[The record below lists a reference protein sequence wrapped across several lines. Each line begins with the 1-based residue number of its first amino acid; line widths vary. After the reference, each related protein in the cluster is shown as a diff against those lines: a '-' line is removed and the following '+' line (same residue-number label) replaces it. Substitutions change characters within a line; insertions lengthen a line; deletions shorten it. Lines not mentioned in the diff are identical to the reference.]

1 MNSFFGED
9 VLLSGTSSKEIYSS
23 IKDLPI
29 IDYHCHLDQAAIQAD
44 KKFTD
49 IGELW
54 LAGDHYKWRAM
65 RMCGVDEYFITGEAS
80 FHEKFLH
87 YAEILPQLCGNPL
100 YYWTHFELK
109 QVFGIN
115 KVLNKESAEEIYA
128 EANEKLKTLSVQKLL
143 KLFRVQF
150 VATTNDP
157 TEDLKDHGKVNETD
171 VTPTFRPDKLYSFDS
186 KYIEEL
192 GKVVGYSLNDL
203 DSFQKA
209 LGERLDF
216 FKSKGC
222 RITDHGFRSFPKSYA
237 TYEEAKALYLKRDSL
252 TASEKDSLF
261 GYLLV
266 FLMKEYKKRGL
277 LMQIHF
283 SVVRNINTPMF
294 HKVGVDAGF
303 DVIAEG
309 VNVGDLIRF
318 LDQLSDEERPT
329 IILYSLNPE
338 MLREVACITGAFRNV
353 IVGAAWWFND
363 TLLGIRRNLEIV
375 SEYAA
380 IGTNLGMLT
389 DSRSFSSYSR
399 FDFFRRILSS
409 FLGEKVDAGE
419 YLLEDAKKLAYNI
432 SYGNIKKLLGE

>member
-1 MNSFFGED
+1 
-9 VLLSGTSSKEIYSS
+9 
-23 IKDLPI
+23 
-29 IDYHCHLDQAAIQAD
+29 
-44 KKFTD
+44 
-49 IGELW
+49 
-54 LAGDHYKWRAM
+54 
-65 RMCGVDEYFITGEAS
+65 
-80 FHEKFLH
+80 
-87 YAEILPQLCGNPL
+87 
-100 YYWTHFELK
+100 
-109 QVFGIN
+109 
-115 KVLNKESAEEIYA
+115 
-128 EANEKLKTLSVQKLL
+128 
-143 KLFRVQF
+143 
-150 VATTNDP
+150 
-157 TEDLKDHGKVNETD
+157 
-171 VTPTFRPDKLYSFDS
+171 
-186 KYIEEL
+186 
-192 GKVVGYSLNDL
+192 
-203 DSFQKA
+203 
-209 LGERLDF
+209 
-216 FKSKGC
+216 
-222 RITDHGFRSFPKSYA
+222 
-237 TYEEAKALYLKRDSL
+237 
-252 TASEKDSLF
+252 
-261 GYLLV
+261 
-266 FLMKEYKKRGL
+266 
-277 LMQIHF
+277 MQIHF

-309 VNVGDLIRF
+309 VDVGDLIRF